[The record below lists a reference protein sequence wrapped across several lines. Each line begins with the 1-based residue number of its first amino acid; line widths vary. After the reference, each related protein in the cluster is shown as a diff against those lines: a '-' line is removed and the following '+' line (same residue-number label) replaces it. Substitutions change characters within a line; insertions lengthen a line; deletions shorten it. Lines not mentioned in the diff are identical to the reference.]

1 MFMTSTRVRRRRR
14 TSARGS
20 RSPMILIDVIHHD
33 VTYLHDILLLVVLAI
48 HSVVNHHT
56 YDLNIVR
63 VVERIK
69 NFQVNQHYYSVSYPS
84 WRKFQPKWYI
94 LMSTTS
100 LGFSSNLFMPS
111 TVSSTNNSHVLNV
124 VSLVERIKNFHVNHQ
139 HHIISHS
146 ILNKYPTEVIPP
158 YVKDPPGLLLLVVL
172 AVHSAVDYLTTSA
185 KSRQV
190 GYPRK
195 GLSMN
200 IKALPYSCLWAW

>member
-1 MFMTSTRVRRRRR
+1 
-14 TSARGS
+14 
-20 RSPMILIDVIHHD
+20 
-33 VTYLHDILLLVVLAI
+33 
-48 HSVVNHHT
+48 
-56 YDLNIVR
+56 
-63 VVERIK
+63 
-69 NFQVNQHYYSVSYPS
+69 
-84 WRKFQPKWYI
+84 
-94 LMSTTS
+94 
-100 LGFSSNLFMPS
+100 MPS

-172 AVHSAVDYLTTSA
+172 AVHRAVDYLTTSA

-195 GLSMN
+195 GLPMN
-200 IKALPYSCLWAW
+200 IIVLHSSCPWVRLGWKEPNLQNPPLAAFYHFGASRKAVIARSLTFEPRQIEGRTWWQNWPILFALQLCCWVEDWKTNSLGSRLAIMEM